1 MALSDDSGAKLYL
14 TFADLFNRRD
24 YERLDEVLTEDF
36 TDHHPGLV
44 DVASRDIYRRNLS
57 AVISAL
63 DMSAE
68 PEDVIGVGDRVY
80 TRIKLTGRHVG
91 SFLGLEP
98 TDAELTWYT
107 HEIWRVQ
114 DDRFV
119 ERWAVDD
126 LLTLLGQ
133 MGYPLPGWT
142 DPE

>member
-14 TFADLFNRRD
+14 TFADLFNRRE
-24 YERLDEVLTEDF
+24 YERLDDVLTADF

-44 DVASRDIYRRNLS
+44 DVTGLEVYRRNLA
-57 AVISAL
+57 AVITAL
-63 DMSAE
+63 DMRAE
-68 PEDVIGVGDRVY
+68 PEDVVGAGDRVH

-91 SFLGLEP
+91 TFLGIEP
-98 TDAELTWYT
+98 TGAELTWYT
-107 HEIWRVQ
+107 HEIWRF
-114 DDRFV
+114 DGDRFA

-126 LLTLLGQ
+126 LVSLLGQ

>member
-1 MALSDDSGAKLYL
+1 MALSDDPAAKIYL
-14 TFADLFNRRD
+14 AFADFFNRRE
-24 YERLDEVLTEDF
+24 YERLGEVLTEDF

-44 DVASRDIYRRNLS
+44 DVASLEIYRRNLS

-91 SFLGLEP
+91 AFLGIEP
-98 TDAELTWYT
+98 TGAELTWYT
-107 HEIWRVQ
+107 HEIWRV
-114 DDRFV
+114 RGEKFV

>member
-1 MALSDDSGAKLYL
+1 MALSDDPAAKIYL
-14 TFADLFNRRD
+14 AFADFFNRRE
-24 YERLDEVLTEDF
+24 YERLGEVLTEDF

-44 DVASRDIYRRNLS
+44 DVAGLEIYRRNLS
-57 AVISAL
+57 AVIAAL
-63 DMSAE
+63 DMRAE
-68 PEDVIGVGDRVY
+68 PEDVVGVGDRVY

-91 SFLGLEP
+91 AFLGIEP
-98 TDAELTWYT
+98 TGAELTWYT

-114 DDRFV
+114 DGRFV